1 MTKTASIAIVW
12 AILLALLALTMAL
25 STVLTG
31 PVGLMVGLTIATA
44 KAGLVAWRFM
54 HLNEQ
59 PGLARIAAFG
69 ASAWLT
75 ILFAMTGLD
84 YLTR

>member
-1 MTKTASIAIVW
+1 MTKTASVTLVW
-12 AILLALLALTMAL
+12 ALLLGLLTLTVMLSMIL
-25 STVLTG
+25 SG
-31 PVGLMVGLTIATA
+31 PVGLLAALFMASA

-54 HLNEQ
+54 HLNKQ